1 MKILIDTNVI
11 MDVLAKREPFYTNA
25 KIILN
30 SCDFGDI
37 KGVIAG
43 HSITNLFY
51 ILRKYFE
58 RDEIRKILLNLCKA
72 FQIESVDRDKII
84 SSLENKT
91 FNDIEDCLQMEC
103 AISGNVDYIITR
115 NKKDFL
121 YSSVPCLTPEE
132 FCNKF
137 SLIE

>member
-1 MKILIDTNVI
+1 MNT
-11 MDVLAKREPFYTNA
+11 TS
-25 KIILN
+25 KIILDL
-30 SCDFGDI
+30 CDFGDI

-72 FQIESVDRDKII
+72 FQIESVDLDKII
-84 SSLENKT
+84 SSLENKE

-115 NKKDFL
+115 NTKDFL
-121 YSSVPCLTPEE
+121 HSSIPCLTPEE
-132 FCNKF
+132 FCSKF
-137 SLIE
+137 NLTPCDIVD